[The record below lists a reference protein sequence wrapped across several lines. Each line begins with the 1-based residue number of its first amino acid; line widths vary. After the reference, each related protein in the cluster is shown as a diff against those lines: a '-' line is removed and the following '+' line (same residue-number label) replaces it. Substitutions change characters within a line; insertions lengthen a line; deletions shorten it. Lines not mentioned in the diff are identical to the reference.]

1 MPRQSNANPYNHGE
15 LEDNK
20 GNPYGYS
27 RITKTMMPAHND
39 NSFLM
44 NEPNLLMQPSARL
57 RWHDLI
63 ILVVGYIA
71 LDWVSYFHP
80 LHGLNITPWSPAPA
94 FGLIYLL
101 RFGRKAVLPIV
112 FAIFIAD
119 VVIRGMPATL
129 PWSIA
134 LSTLL
139 AVDYWLIAEVLRR
152 RMPGGGGIFYDRQ
165 RLMEWAAIIT
175 IGTFLDSLMFASAL
189 WYGNLIPVSGLQE
202 AFVRYWVGDGV
213 GILVTM
219 PILWMLFDDRGR
231 AQLRAMVLT
240 GESLGYVAG
249 TALALWIA
257 FGIGANANFKY
268 LYVLFL
274 PIAWAGA
281 RQGLAGAVVSAAMV
295 QLGIIGAV
303 QVLNVSAVTV
313 IEIQSLNVV
322 LALFGFFIGVVVDEK
337 QRVSAELRQTLRLA
351 AAGEMAGALAHELN
365 QPLTALTAYGATC
378 EYMLENGETGERLK
392 DTIRRMV
399 SESFRAADVVRRL
412 RDFFRT
418 GATQL
423 ELVALSDLLE
433 TATSPFVAK
442 AQSMGVSIAI
452 EPIPEHDLLIDRL
465 QMEVVLR
472 NLLSNALD
480 VVADQRV
487 GQRKITVSVTKEG
500 ASRLCI
506 QIDDSGPGLSDAKA
520 ARIFEAFQSSKST
533 GLGLGLVISRAIVEA
548 HGGQLWAEVADHGL
562 FKITLPIDGAVKH
575 AA

>member
-1 MPRQSNANPYNHGE
+1 M
-15 LEDNK
+15 L
-20 GNPYGYS
+20 
-27 RITKTMMPAHND
+27 PAHND
-39 NSFLM
+39 RSYLW
-44 NEPNLLMQPSARL
+44 NEHNLHMQPSARF

-63 ILVVGYIA
+63 LLVFGYIA
-71 LDWVSYFHP
+71 LDWASYFHP
-80 LHGLNITPWSPAPA
+80 LHGLNITPWSPSPA
-94 FGLIYLL
+94 FGLIFIL
-101 RFGRKAVLPIV
+101 RYGRKAVLPIV
-112 FAIFIAD
+112 LAILTAD
-119 VVIRGMPATL
+119 VLIRGMPATL
-129 PWSIA
+129 PWSIG

-139 AVDYWLIAEVLRR
+139 AFDYWLIAEVLRR
-152 RMPGGGGIFYDRQ
+152 RMPGGGIFYDRQ
-165 RLMEWAAIIT
+165 RLMEWAAII
-175 IGTFLDSLMFASAL
+175 IAGTLLNSLIFALAL

-202 AFVRYWVGDGV
+202 AFIRYWVGDAV

-219 PILWMLFDDRGR
+219 PILWMLFDERGR

-257 FGIGANANFKY
+257 FGIGASANFKY

-281 RQGLAGAVVSAAMV
+281 RQGLAGAVVSAAVV

-399 SESFRAADVVRRL
+399 TESFRAAEVVRRL

-423 ELVALSDLLE
+423 ESVTLSDLLE
-433 TATSPFVAK
+433 TAVSPFVAK
-442 AQSMGVSIAI
+442 AQNMAVSIAI
-452 EPIPEHDLLIDRL
+452 EPIPRYDLLIDRL

-487 GQRKITVSVTKEG
+487 GQRKITVSANKEG
-500 ASRLCI
+500 AGRLCI

-548 HGGQLWAEVADHGL
+548 HGGQLWAEVTDHGL